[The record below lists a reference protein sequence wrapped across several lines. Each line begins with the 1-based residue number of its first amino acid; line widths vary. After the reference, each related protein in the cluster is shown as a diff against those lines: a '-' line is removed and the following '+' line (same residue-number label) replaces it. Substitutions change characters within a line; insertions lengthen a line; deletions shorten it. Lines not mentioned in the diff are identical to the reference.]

1 MATKYSVLRIRF
13 HSRQASKNPS
23 LRTGEK
29 TLPNLLIDALEA
41 IFEGEDLIDEL
52 GNNAGGDV
60 FDRQGNALGSGRLEG
75 LAGDVFGTLDTAVS
89 KVSSETLATYPADLC
104 RSLVVA
110 TSVRVPFLFSS
121 SAHSRV
127 GNNAGSA

>member
-1 MATKYSVLRIRF
+1 VATKYSALRIRF

-29 TLPNLLIDALEA
+29 TLPDLLIDALEA

-60 FDRQGNALGSGRLEG
+60 FIGKVTLWALAALRAL
-75 LAGDVFGTLDTAVS
+75 
-89 KVSSETLATYPADLC
+89 PAM
-104 RSLVVA
+104 
-110 TSVRVPFLFSS
+110 S
-121 SAHSRV
+121 SAPWTPRFLR
-127 GNNAGSA
+127 